1 MRPCIPPPPPPRDTL
16 PSPAPDLDDLDDLDG
31 EPADSGVW
39 VIDPQ
44 RAADMRAEWAALA
57 ATDPAPP
64 AWAVLDAETSPAT
77 WSLYR

>member
-16 PSPAPDLDDLDDLDG
+16 PSPAPDLDDLDG
-31 EPADSGVW
+31 EPADSGIH

-44 RAADMRAEWAALA
+44 RAAEMRAEWAALA

-64 AWAVLDAETSPAT
+64 AWAVLDAETSPSPAT